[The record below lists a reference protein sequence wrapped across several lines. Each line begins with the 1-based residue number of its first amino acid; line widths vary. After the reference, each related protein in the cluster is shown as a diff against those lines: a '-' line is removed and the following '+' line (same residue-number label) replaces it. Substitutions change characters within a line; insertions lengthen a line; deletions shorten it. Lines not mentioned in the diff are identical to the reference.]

1 MHKYAFCQF
10 PNCCWITAIA
20 MCRFDFHTCF
30 FFVYV
35 VDSGKKSDRVILIN
49 SSLIVSSSRSARAL
63 FKFSSYGQF
72 GNAMKHAVRESFK
85 LIKKSA

>member
-1 MHKYAFCQF
+1 
-10 PNCCWITAIA
+10 

-49 SSLIVSSSRSARAL
+49 SLLIVSSSRSARAL

-72 GNAMKHAVRESFK
+72 GNAMKHAVTESFK
-85 LIKKSA
+85 LIKLIRLKETSAASLAQALKVGDR